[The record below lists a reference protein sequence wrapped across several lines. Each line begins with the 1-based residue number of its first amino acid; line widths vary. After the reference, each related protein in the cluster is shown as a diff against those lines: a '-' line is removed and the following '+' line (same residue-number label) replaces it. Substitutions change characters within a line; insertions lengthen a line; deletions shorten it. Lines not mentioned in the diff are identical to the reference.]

1 VDVPFALQY
10 FIDRGRRE
18 PMLFRTPVFVVVGV
32 ALAVFFGPGAGWSQ
46 GLQNRIEGAFPRQLA
61 RGQTTLMNI
70 AVSSRDNIQAA
81 EISPS
86 AGVRVLS
93 IKRGEN
99 FQGALTWSELTVEVA
114 ENAMPGDRRL
124 EIVLPAGR
132 TPPVTITIPGHVPSI
147 SDLRVVPAQ
156 SSPPALELQFTATD
170 TSADLGDSPYVWF
183 MTACGSEI
191 VPGIVYGKVTARD
204 KTTGVVR
211 AAIPNGKGKC
221 DLQVRVTDSG
231 GIESNTLK
239 TAVDFK
245 N

>member
-1 VDVPFALQY
+1 MF
-10 FIDRGRRE
+10 
-18 PMLFRTPVFVVVGV
+18 FRTHVFIVGGFT
-32 ALAVFFGPGAGWSQ
+32 LAVCLGPAADRSRAQ
-46 GLQNRIEGAFPRQLA
+46 QMRIEGVFPRQLV

-70 AVSSRDNIQAA
+70 AVASRDNIQAA

-99 FQGALTWSELTVEVA
+99 FQGALTWSELTVDVA
-114 ENAMPGDRRL
+114 ENAMPGERRL

-132 TPPVTITIPGHVPSI
+132 TAPVTITIPGHVPSI

-156 SSPPALELQFTATD
+156 SSPPSVELQFTAID

-183 MTACGSEI
+183 MSTCGGEI

-204 KTTGVVR
+204 KTNGIVR
-211 AAIPNGKGKC
+211 AAIPKGKGKC
-221 DLQVRVTDSG
+221 DLQVRVTDSS

-239 TAVDFK
+239 TAADFNK
-245 N
+245 

>member
-1 VDVPFALQY
+1 MLLRKHV
-10 FIDRGRRE
+10 FI
-18 PMLFRTPVFVVVGV
+18 VVGFTL
-32 ALAVFFGPGAGWSQ
+32 ALCLGQAAEWGRAQ
-46 GLQNRIEGAFPRQLA
+46 QIRIEGVFPRQLV
-61 RGQTTLMNI
+61 RGQITRMNI
-70 AVSSRDNIQAA
+70 AVPNRDDIQAA

-99 FQGALTWSELTVEVA
+99 FQGALTWSELTVDVA
-114 ENAMPGDRRL
+114 ADALPGERRL

-132 TPPVTITIPGHVPSI
+132 TAPVTITIPGHVPSI

-156 SSPPALELQFTATD
+156 SGPPALELQFTAID

-183 MTACGSEI
+183 LSTCGKEI
-191 VPGIVYGKVTARD
+191 IPGVVYGKVTARD
-204 KTTGVVR
+204 KTNGIVR

-221 DLQVRVTDSG
+221 DLQVRVMDSS